1 LRDIFHGNGN
11 RHVDTLFR
19 AIYSYMRTNRHQ
31 YFLDLALRCAHQ
43 GTCLRRNF
51 GAIIVDEFQT
61 IVSTGYT
68 GAPRKQMDCT
78 EIGRCWRKDHHIP
91 SGSNYERCRSVHAE
105 MNALLQAGKLARGC
119 TLYLAGFD
127 VETGDLTQI
136 WPCFLCSKMIVNSG
150 VRSVIM
156 RTGDETYKEMDPIA
170 LYQMRSIEAL
180 GEEGLKVGRSFLEDA
195 GRN

>member
-1 LRDIFHGNGN
+1 MLIPLR
-11 RHVDTLFR
+11 RATL
-19 AIYSYMRTNRHQ
+19 YYMRTNRHQ

-119 TLYLAGFD
+119 VLYLAGFD

-156 RTGDETYKEMDPIA
+156 RTGDETYEEMDPIA
-170 LYQMRSIEAL
+170 LYQMRSSEAL
-180 GEEGLKVGRSFLEDA
+180 GEERP
-195 GRN
+195 

>member
-1 LRDIFHGNGN
+1 MPAFR
-11 RHVDTLFR
+11 DTL
-19 AIYSYMRTNRHQ
+19 YCMRTNRHQ

-51 GAIIVDEFQT
+51 GAIIVDEYHT

-78 EIGRCWRKDHHIP
+78 EIGRCWRRDNNIP

-119 TLYLAGFD
+119 TLYLAGFE
-127 VETGDLTQI
+127 VGTGDLTRI

-156 RTGDETYKEMDPIA
+156 RTGERTFAEMDPMI
-170 LYQMRSIEAL
+170 LYQVRSGEAL
-180 GEEGLKVGRSFLEDA
+180 GEERL
-195 GRN
+195 